1 MEIPNKS
8 LNLGKQTLKI
18 MRKLV
23 QKITQSTEWEVLT
36 EVSRPKILLGAIALN
51 AAGLFFMY
59 AILDVILFIHYDL

>member
-1 MEIPNKS
+1 MEFPNKS

-36 EVSRPKILLGAIALN
+36 EMSKPKILLGAIALN
-51 AAGLFFMY
+51 VLGYFFMY

>member
-1 MEIPNKS
+1 LEIPNKS
-8 LNLGKQTLKI
+8 LNLGKQTLNI
-18 MRKLV
+18 MKKLV

-36 EVSRPKILLGAIALN
+36 EMSKPKILLGAIALN

>member
-1 MEIPNKS
+1 
-8 LNLGKQTLKI
+8 

-36 EVSRPKILLGAIALN
+36 EMSRPKILLGALALN
-51 AAGLFFMY
+51 VLGYFFMY

>member
-1 MEIPNKS
+1 MEFPNKS
-8 LNLGKQTLKI
+8 VNLGKQTLNI
-18 MRKLV
+18 MKKLV

-36 EVSRPKILLGAIALN
+36 EMSKPKILLGAIALN

>member
-36 EVSRPKILLGAIALN
+36 EMSKPKILLGAIALN

>member
-1 MEIPNKS
+1 LEFPNKS
-8 LNLGKQTLKI
+8 LNLGKQTLNI
-18 MRKLV
+18 MKKLV

-36 EVSRPKILLGAIALN
+36 EMSKPKILLGAIALN

>member
-1 MEIPNKS
+1 LEFPNKS

-36 EVSRPKILLGAIALN
+36 EMSKPKILLGAIALN